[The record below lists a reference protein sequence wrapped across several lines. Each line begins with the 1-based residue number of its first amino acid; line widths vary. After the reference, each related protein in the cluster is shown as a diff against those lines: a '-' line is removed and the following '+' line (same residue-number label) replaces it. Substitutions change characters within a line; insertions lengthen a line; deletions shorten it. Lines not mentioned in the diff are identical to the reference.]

1 MISSGPGLTMPVSG
15 RDHSSGPVDAPVTLL
30 QYGDFECPACGA
42 AYPVIKEIQREMGDQ
57 LQFVYRNFPL
67 TAVHPHAEAAAEAAE
82 AAAAQGDFWGMHDK
96 LYEHQRNLG
105 NIALRKYAEQLG
117 LDTARFERELTG
129 RAYEA
134 RVQEDFMSG
143 VRSGVSGTP
152 TFFVNGS
159 RFTGN
164 WRDGTLLDALWQ
176 VAAG

>member
-1 MISSGPGLTMPVSG
+1 
-15 RDHSSGPVDAPVTLL
+15 
-30 QYGDFECPACGA
+30 
-42 AYPVIKEIQREMGDQ
+42 
-57 LQFVYRNFPL
+57 
-67 TAVHPHAEAAAEAAE
+67 
-82 AAAAQGDFWGMHDK
+82 MHDK
-96 LYEHQRNLG
+96 RYEHQRNLG

-159 RFTGN
+159 RFIGS
-164 WRDGTLLDALWQ
+164 WGDGTLLDALWQ